1 MKAKQ
6 ETRKSNFCY
15 LYWTP
20 QKLAIRQVTL
30 LFPGKKNEKVLNLH
44 ISLYL
49 LKTVHIIP
57 PSMKIYSLQ
66 WASEGTE
73 RGKRR
78 ECHLIERGN
87 REYE

>member
-6 ETRKSNFCY
+6 VTRKSNFCY

-30 LFPGKKNEKVLNLH
+30 LFPGKKGEKVLNLH
-44 ISLYL
+44 IGWYF
-49 LKTVHIIP
+49 LKTVHILP
-57 PSMKIYSLQ
+57 RMKIYSLQ
-66 WASEGTE
+66 WAREGTE

-78 ECHLIERGN
+78 ERHQIERGN

>member
-6 ETRKSNFCY
+6 VTRKSNFCY

-44 ISLYL
+44 IGLYL
-49 LKTVHIIP
+49 HIKDSSYTTAKYENLLVTMGKWRDWKGKEEGA
-57 PSMKIYSLQ
+57 PSN
-66 WASEGTE
+66 G
-73 RGKRR
+73 
-78 ECHLIERGN
+78 
-87 REYE
+87 